1 MFQQVDDPV
10 GGSLALSALIAAL
23 PLVTLF
29 VLLGALRWKAW
40 QAGLTSL
47 VVALGVAIFAFGMPA
62 GQALLAATEGA
73 AFGLFPIIWIVLT
86 AIWIFRLTELT
97 GYDLVLRQA
106 FGSLSPDQRIQA
118 IIIAFCFGALLE
130 ALAGFG
136 TPVAVT
142 AVMLIAVG
150 MRPVKAASVALVAN
164 TAPVAFGAIAVPIT
178 TLAKITGLDPDQLGA
193 MVGRQTPILA
203 IFVPLILVLM
213 VDGKRGV
220 RQTWLAAL
228 VGGGAFAV
236 AQYLSSNFFS
246 YQVADIVA
254 ALVGA
259 LALVLLLRVWQPAE
273 VMTAD
278 SSTELQPVGPTGS
291 GGSGSS
297 GTGSSGTGSGDAIPT
312 APLTAG
318 RALMAFA
325 PYLIVVVLFTLV
337 SFGPLKTF
345 LDAHSGWKFAWPGLD
360 VVNSEGQ
367 PLSAITFNFNI
378 FSAAGT
384 VLLVAGVLTAILYR
398 LSVAKS
404 FGALVAVVVQL
415 RFTILTVVAV
425 LALAYVMNFSGQT
438 VTLGLAL
445 AATGGFFAFL
455 SPVVGWIGV
464 AVTGS
469 DTSSNSLFGLLQTT
483 AATETGISPYLLAA
497 ANTSGGV
504 LGKMISP
511 QNLAIA
517 AVVVGMEGKE
527 SVLFRKVIWWSL
539 GLLLGMCVLIYLQS
553 TPVLGWM
560 VVTP

>member
-1 MFQQVDDPV
+1 MFQQVANPV
-10 GGSLALSALIAAL
+10 WGSLTLSALVAAL
-23 PLVTLF
+23 PLLTLF

-47 VVALGVAIFAFGMPA
+47 AVALAVAIFAFGMPA
-62 GQALLAATEGA
+62 GQALLAASEGA

-86 AIWIFRLTELT
+86 AIWIFRMTELT
-97 GYDLVLRQA
+97 GYDLVLRRA

-150 MRPVKAASVALVAN
+150 ISPIKAASVALVAN

-178 TLAKITGLDPDQLGA
+178 TLGKITGLDPNLLGA

-203 IFVPLILVLM
+203 VFVPLILVLM

-228 VGGGAFAV
+228 VGGVAFAI
-236 AQYLSSNFFS
+236 AQFLCSNYFS
-246 YQVADIVA
+246 YQVADIIA
-254 ALVGA
+254 ALAGA
-259 LALVLLLRVWQPAE
+259 LALVLLLRVWQPSE
-273 VMTAD
+273 IV
-278 SSTELQPVGPTGS
+278 SSDKAVVLEPVGPGGS
-291 GGSGSS
+291 GGSTATG
-297 GTGSSGTGSGDAIPT
+297 GTANSDQG
-312 APLTAG
+312 PLTK
-318 RALMAFA
+318 RQALMAFA
-325 PYLIVVVLFTLV
+325 PYLIVVALFAVT
-337 SFGPLKTF
+337 SFGPVLHF
-345 LDAHSGWKFAWPGLD
+345 LESNSGPKFAWPGLE
-360 VVNSEGQ
+360 VLNSAGQ
-367 PLSAITFNFNI
+367 PLSAATYNFNI
-378 FSAAGT
+378 FSAGGT
-384 VLLVAGVLTAILYR
+384 VLLVAGILTAALYR
-398 LSVAKS
+398 LSPGRA
-404 FGALVAVVVQL
+404 FGSLVGVVVQ
-415 RFTILTVVAV
+415 FKWTILTVVAV
-425 LALAYVMNFSGQT
+425 LALAYVMNFSGLT

-445 AATGGFFAFL
+445 AATGAFFAFL

-469 DTSSNSLFGLLQTT
+469 DTSANSLFGLLQTT
-483 AATETGISPYLLAA
+483 AAGETGISPFLLAA

-517 AVVVGMEGKE
+517 AAVVGIEGKE
-527 SVLFRKVIWWSL
+527 SALFRKVIFWSL

-560 VVTP
+560 VVAS